1 MVPTATTPLSR
12 YTLRSRLRHIGQPL
26 GKRERVQFDLRGAVS

>member
-26 GKRERVQFDLRGAVS
+26 GKREQRARDENWS